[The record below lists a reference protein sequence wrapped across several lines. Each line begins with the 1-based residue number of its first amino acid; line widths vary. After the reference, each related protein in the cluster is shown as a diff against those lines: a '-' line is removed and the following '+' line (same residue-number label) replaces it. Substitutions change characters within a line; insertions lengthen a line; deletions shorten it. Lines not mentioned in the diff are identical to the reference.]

1 MTRAPGARTWLDD
14 ASELLAHEYGLAG
27 ALSMLP
33 GENLNALVETPS
45 GARFVL
51 KVAADDR
58 PRNVLEFEHAIV
70 EHLIQAG
77 IGLGLPRVVKT
88 QAGSIE
94 ARWAPPAGAP
104 LRGRLLEFV
113 PGTPWCAAGH
123 PPQGQFLD
131 LGRVLA
137 TVGRA
142 LAGFTHPAACR
153 THRWDLAR
161 ADQHR
166 HHIPLIESADRR
178 RLVESMFHLWASG
191 ALSRLS
197 ELPRS
202 VIYGD
207 ANDENVLVQD
217 GRATGLLDF
226 GDALENPTVCELAIG
241 VVYAMLDRADPLA
254 DAAQVVVGYHEVR
267 PLEQAEVDAV
277 FPLICGRLA
286 ASVTVAAE
294 RRQIDP
300 SNTNWFVTEDRAWRL
315 IEKLSRIDPDE
326 AGRRLSNDLGGRF
339 SKNREKRPSRSALLA
354 ARRAHVG
361 SALSVAYRQPLA
373 IVRGAGQY
381 LFDEGGRPF
390 LDLVN
395 NVCHVGHCHP
405 RVVDAGQRQMA
416 QLNTNTRYLYDG
428 LSEYARRLTAT
439 LPDPLDVCFFV
450 NSGSEANELALRLA
464 RAHTRRHDVLVV
476 DAAYH
481 GNTTTLIA
489 MSPYKF
495 KGRGGTGTSE
505 PWVHVA
511 PVPDGY
517 RGLHKGTGRETGEA
531 YGDSVGRGIQAAGAP
546 IAAFLAE
553 SLMSCAGQIVPPAGY
568 LERAFAHARRE
579 GALAIVDEVQT
590 GFGRAGS
597 HFWGFETQDVV
608 PDIVVMGKPIG
619 NGHPMGAVVTTREIA
634 ASFDN
639 GMEFFSTFGGNP
651 VSCAIGLAVLD
662 VIESEGLQARA
673 AALGS
678 RLMDGLRRLMTRHAI
693 IGDVRGVG
701 LFIGIEL
708 VRDRSSMD
716 PAAVEAADLI
726 NRLKDRGILLSTD
739 GPLHNVLKIKPPMVI
754 TEEDV
759 DMVLR
764 VLDDELDRTT
774 HG

>member
-1 MTRAPGARTWLDD
+1 MTPAPGARTWLDD
-14 ASELLAHEYGLAG
+14 ASGLLAHEYGLAG

-33 GENLNALVETPS
+33 GENLNALVETVS
-45 GARFVL
+45 GTRFVL

-58 PRNVLEFEHAIV
+58 PRDVLEFEHAIV

-88 QAGSIE
+88 RAGSVE
-94 ARWAPPAGAP
+94 ARWAPPAGP
-104 LRGRLLEFV
+104 TLRGRLLEFV
-113 PGTPWCAAGH
+113 PGTPWCEASH
-123 PPQGQFLD
+123 PPQGQFMD

-137 TVGRA
+137 TVDRA
-142 LAGFTHPAACR
+142 LADFRHPAARR

-166 HHIPLIESADRR
+166 HHIQLIESADRR
-178 RLVESMFHLWASG
+178 RLAEAMFHLWAAG
-191 ALSRLS
+191 AQSRLP

-202 VIYGD
+202 VIYAD
-207 ANDENVLVQD
+207 ANDENVLVQN
-217 GRATGLLDF
+217 GRVTGLLDF

-241 VVYAMLDRADPLA
+241 AVYAMLDRADPLA
-254 DAAQVVVGYHEVR
+254 DAAEVVAGYHAVR
-267 PLEQAEVDAV
+267 ALTESEVDAL

-294 RRQIDP
+294 RRRIDP
-300 SNTNWFVTEDRAWRL
+300 SHANWFVTEDRAWRL
-315 IEKLSRIDPDE
+315 IEKLSQIDPE
-326 AGRRLSNDLGGRF
+326 NATRRLAKDLGGRF
-339 SKNREKRPSRSALLA
+339 STDQKKRPPRSSLLESRQ
-354 ARRAHVG
+354 AHVG

-373 IVRGAGQY
+373 IARGAGQY
-381 LFDEGGRPF
+381 LFDAGGRPY

-395 NVCHVGHCHP
+395 NVCHVGHSHP
-405 RVVDAGQRQMA
+405 RVVEAGQRQMA
-416 QLNTNTRYLYDG
+416 RLNTNTRYLYDG

-439 LPDPLDVCFFV
+439 FPDPLDVCFFV

-476 DAAYH
+476 DGAYH

-495 KGRGGTGTSE
+495 KGKGGTGTPE

-517 RGLHKGTGRETGEA
+517 RGVHKGTGRATGEA
-531 YGDSVGRGIQAAGAP
+531 YGDLVGRAIQAAGAP
-546 IAAFLAE
+546 VAAFVAE

-568 LERAFAHARRE
+568 LDRAFAHARGA
-579 GALAIVDEVQT
+579 GALCIVDEVQT

-597 HFWGFETQDVV
+597 HFWGFETQGVV
-608 PDIVVMGKPIG
+608 PDIVVLGKPIG
-619 NGHPMGAVVTTREIA
+619 NGHPIGAVVTTREIA

-662 VIESEGLQARA
+662 VIETEGLQARA
-673 AALGS
+673 AALG
-678 RLMDGLRRLMTRHAI
+678 RQLMDGLRDLMTRHAI
-693 IGDVRGVG
+693 IGDVRGMG
-701 LFIGIEL
+701 LFIGVEL
-708 VRDRSSMD
+708 VRDRGTMD
-716 PAAVEAADLI
+716 PAAEEATDLI

-754 TEEDV
+754 TDEDV
-759 DMVLR
+759 DMVVR
-764 VLDDELDRTT
+764 ALDDELDRS
-774 HG
+774 